1 MKKVLK
7 WIGIILAS
15 LIGLL
20 VIAVVVMYAMAN
32 YRMNRTYDVQVEA
45 IPIHNDEATLER
57 GKYLVENVS
66 VCLECH
72 ETDLGGKFF
81 FNDPTI
87 GQIYSSNLT
96 PGTGGV
102 GASYTDEDWV
112 RALRHGVGPD
122 GKPLFVMPAQNFYY
136 YSDEDLGAII
146 AYLKTFP
153 PVERESPEPQLTF
166 MANILFSLGALGQ
179 FPAEIIDHEASR
191 PIAPQRGVT
200 AAYGEYLSYA
210 ATCRDCHGPELNGAQ
225 AGPGEPYAPNITPGG
240 AVSGWSEEGFIN
252 TMRTGVTPTGK
263 HLIKFMPWGSYGR
276 MTDDDLRAI
285 WLYLQSLPALE
296 SNPVG

>member
-7 WIGIILAS
+7 WIGIILAG

-20 VIAVVVMYAMAN
+20 VVAVVVLYALAS
-32 YRMNRTYDVQVEA
+32 YRMNRTYEVQAAA
-45 IPIHNDEATLER
+45 ISIQNDEAALER

-72 ETDLGGKFF
+72 EKDLGGKFF

-96 PGTGGV
+96 LGVGGV

-112 RALRHGVGPD
+112 LALRHGIGPD
-122 GKPLFVMPAQNFYY
+122 RKALFVMPSQNFYY

-146 AYLKTFP
+146 AYSKTLP
-153 PVERESPEPQLTF
+153 PVKRESPAPQLSF
-166 MANILFSLGALGQ
+166 MANILFALGALGQ
-179 FPAEIIDHEASR
+179 FPAEIIDHEVPR
-191 PIAPQRGVT
+191 PVAPQRAAT
-200 AAYGEYLSYA
+200 AEYGEYLSYA
-210 ATCRDCHGPELNGAQ
+210 ATCRDCHGPELNGGQ
-225 AGPGEPYAPNITPGG
+225 AGPGEPYAPNITPG
-240 AVSGWSEEGFIN
+240 SQLSEWSADDFIT
-252 TMRTGVTPTGK
+252 TMRTGVNPTGK
-263 HLIKFMPWGSYGR
+263 RMIEFMPWSSYAG

-296 SNPVG
+296 ANPPG